1 MARHLVLTG
10 FMGAGKSSSA
20 TRLAKALGRESVDA
34 DALIEERVGMPIP
47 SYFDRHG
54 ESAFRELEEAVVLEL
69 LARETPQVIAL
80 GGGAL
85 GSKKTRR
92 ALKKHLTVYLEV
104 SADDAWARVRRSK
117 RPLARDEDAFR
128 ALYAKRAPVYE
139 DCADAIVAN
148 SGSSTMR
155 ESLPLLR
162 ELLARAAGARM
173 IWASG
178 KTWGYPS
185 VFDPGV
191 LERGDL
197 WLARRDAVT
206 VTDEHIAKLYP
217 WLDEGIVVPA
227 GETSKTLE
235 QVESVCSA
243 LAALEFARGR
253 QIAAVGGGVVG
264 DLAGFCAAIYQRGT
278 PFVQV
283 PTSLVAQVDSA
294 YGGKTGVDLPAAKNY
309 AGAYH
314 QPDGVLV
321 DTNALAG
328 LPRPEL
334 VAGWAEVIKT
344 ALISGGRLWQRVSAG
359 VDFKEPIDPWIVFEC
374 ARTKLRVVAAD
385 ERDQNVRQ
393 ILNLGHTIGHAI
405 ETVAGYGALRHG
417 EAVSIGMAG
426 AMRLSGNDSLREE
439 VIEVC
444 KQAGL
449 PVKAKGLPLDT
460 VLDVIRLD
468 KKRVGASVPFVLI
481 KEPGDVTPGHS
492 VLAAD
497 LEAAVKE
504 LLR

>member
-20 TRLAKALGRESVDA
+20 TRLAKALGRESADA
-34 DALIEERVGMPIP
+34 DRLIEDRIGMPIP
-47 SYFDRHG
+47 EFFDQHG
-54 ESAFRELEEAVVLEL
+54 EAEFRAREEAVVLEL
-69 LARETPQVIAL
+69 LARDAPQVIAL

-104 SADDAWARVRRSK
+104 AADDAWARVRKSN
-117 RPLARDEDAFR
+117 RPLARDEEAFR
-128 ALYAKRAPVYE
+128 ALYAERAPAYE
-139 DCADAIVAN
+139 DSADAIVAN
-148 SGSSTMR
+148 SGSSAMR
-155 ESLPLLR
+155 EALPLLR
-162 ELLARAAGARM
+162 ELLARPAGPRM

-185 VFDPGV
+185 VFEPGV
-191 LERGDL
+191 LEAGDL

-217 WLDEGIVVPA
+217 WLDEGIVIPP

-235 QVESVCSA
+235 QVERVCSA
-243 LAALEFARGR
+243 LAEQEFARGR
-253 QIAAVGGGVVG
+253 QLAAVGGGVVG

-321 DTNALAG
+321 DTNALSG
-328 LPRPEL
+328 LPKAEL
-334 VAGWAEVIKT
+334 VSGWAEVIKT
-344 ALISGGRLWQRVSAG
+344 ALIAGDRLWKKVSGG
-359 VDFKEPIDPWIVFEC
+359 VDFKQPIDPWIIFEC
-374 ARTKLRVVAAD
+374 ARTKLKVVAAD

-405 ETVAGYGALRHG
+405 ETVAGYGNLRHG

-426 AMRLSGNDSLREE
+426 ALRLSGNDELRAE
-439 VIEVC
+439 VIDVC

-449 PVKAKGLPLDT
+449 PVKAKGIPLDT

-468 KKRVGASVPFVLI
+468 KKRVGESVPFVLVN
-481 KEPGDVTPGHS
+481 EPGDVTPGHS
-492 VLAAD
+492 IAADD

-504 LLR
+504 LVR

>member
-20 TRLAKALGRESVDA
+20 IRLAKALGRECVDA
-34 DALIEERVGMPIP
+34 DRLIEQQLGSPIAEF
-47 SYFDRHG
+47 FDKHG
-54 ESAFRELEEAVVLEL
+54 EPAFREREQAVILEL
-69 LARETPQVIAL
+69 LGRPEPLVIAL

-85 GSKKTRR
+85 GAAKTRR
-92 ALKKHLTVYLEV
+92 ALKRHLTVYLDV
-104 SADDAWARVRRSK
+104 PVDVAWSRVRKSR
-117 RPLARDEDAFR
+117 RPLARDEVAFR
-128 ALYAKRAPVYE
+128 ALHAERAASYE
-139 DCADAIVAN
+139 DNADAIIAA
-148 SGSSTMR
+148 SGAGPLR

-162 ELLARAAGARM
+162 ELLGRRAGPRM

-178 KTWGYPS
+178 KSWGYPS

-197 WLARRDAVT
+197 WIARRDAVT
-206 VTDEHIAKLYP
+206 VTDEHLAAIYP
-217 WLDEGIVVPA
+217 WLDEGIVIPP
-227 GETSKTLE
+227 GETAKTLA
-235 QVESVCSA
+235 QVERVCSQ
-243 LAALEFARGR
+243 LAAQEFARGR
-253 QIAAVGGGVVG
+253 QLAAVGGGVVG

-321 DTNALAG
+321 DTEALSG
-328 LPRPEL
+328 LPRGEL
-334 VAGWAEVIKT
+334 VSGWAEVIKT
-344 ALISGGRLWQRVSAG
+344 ALIAGGRLWKKVSAG
-359 VDFKEPIDPWIVFEC
+359 VDFKQPIDPWIVFEC

-405 ETVAGYGALRHG
+405 ETVAGYGNLRHG
-417 EAVSIGMAG
+417 EAVSIGLAG
-426 AMRLSGNDSLREE
+426 ALRLSDDDDLHGQVVAACR
-439 VIEVC
+439 
-444 KQAGL
+444 QAGL
-449 PVKAKGLPLDT
+449 PVRAKGLDADT

-468 KKRVGASVPFVLI
+468 KKRVGESVPFVLV
-481 KEPGDVTPGHS
+481 ERPGEVTPGHQVPADELRAV
-492 VLAAD
+492 VL
-497 LEAAVKE
+497 E
-504 LLR
+504 LVR